1 MADDVRIA
9 DRYLLIRVLGRGGMG
24 QVWQAYDERLH
35 RKVAVK
41 QLLTPAELDDGQAA
55 EARRRAVREARIA
68 ARLQHKNVIAV
79 FDVLDEHGTVYLIM
93 EYLPSRTL
101 AQVLTD
107 RGTLPLAEVA
117 RIGLEIADGLH
128 AAHQAGVVHRDVKP
142 GNILLGAND
151 TVKITDFGIARAVGD
166 AGTTASELVVGT
178 PAYMSPEVAKG
189 ERPTFASDVYSL
201 GATLSTAIEGTSP
214 IGYSDNAMALL
225 YRAASGEIT
234 PPTHAG
240 PLTDILARMLQP
252 DPARRPPMP
261 EVMATLAAQ
270 LAVPAQPGVPG
281 VVPAQAVAPAQPGAS
296 VVAEQP
302 VVTDAPAVA
311 EPVVDPDPPT
321 AVLVPNRASVR
332 RRRRGAVLVTAAA
345 LLAAGI
351 IAITAGD
358 RPNSPDNTA
367 APATSSA
374 PAPPSSTTSTV
385 SAPTSTTTTT
395 PPPPPS
401 SQPPVTTTVASPAA
415 PDAQATVA
423 EYYTL
428 MPGNLTDAWTRL
440 TAKFRQHPAGGWS
453 GYQRFWGQIS
463 SVRATTVTP
472 VADNVV
478 EATIEYRFKD
488 GRTVL
493 ERHRYTLVRQDN
505 RWKIDE
511 STVLSS
517 RTL

>member
-1 MADDVRIA
+1 MGDDVRIA
-9 DRYLLIRVLGRGGMG
+9 DRYLLVRVLGRGGMG

-41 QLLTPAELDDGQAA
+41 QLLTPAELDDVQAA

-79 FDVLDEHGTVYLIM
+79 FDVLDQRGTVYLIM

-101 AQVLTD
+101 AQTLAD
-107 RGTLPLAEVA
+107 RGTLPVAEAA

-142 GNILLGAND
+142 GNVLLGTD
-151 TVKITDFGIARAVGD
+151 GTDGTVKITDFGIARAVGD
-166 AGTTASELVVGT
+166 TGITASELVVGT

-189 ERPTFASDVYSL
+189 EPPTFASDVYSL

-240 PLTDILARMLQP
+240 PLTDLLARMLHP
-252 DPARRPPMP
+252 DPVQRPPMP
-261 EVMATLAAQ
+261 EVMDILSAQ
-270 LAVPAQPGVPG
+270 FAVPDQPALPD
-281 VVPAQAVAPAQPGAS
+281 
-296 VVAEQP
+296 QP
-302 VVTDAPAVA
+302 VV
-311 EPVVDPDPPT
+311 PDPPT
-321 AVLVPNRASVR
+321 VALAPHRAPVR
-332 RRRRGAVLVTAAA
+332 RHRRGAI
-345 LLAAGI
+345 LAAGAVLLLAVVI
-351 IAITAGD
+351 VLATGD
-358 RPNSPDNTA
+358 RPTVPDNTA
-367 APATSSA
+367 ALA
-374 PAPPSSTTSTV
+374 STTSSTPTSTV
-385 SAPTSTTTTT
+385 PPSTTTT
-395 PPPPPS
+395 PPPS
-401 SQPPVTTTVASPAA
+401 SQPPATTTFASPAA
-415 PDAQATVA
+415 PDGPATIA

-428 MPGNLTDAWTRL
+428 MPGNLADAWTRL
-440 TAKFRQHPAGGWS
+440 TPRFQQHPAGGWG
-453 GYQRFWGQIS
+453 GYQRFWRQIG
-463 SVRATTVTP
+463 SVRAATVTP
-472 VADNVV
+472 VADNIV

-493 ERHRYTLVRQDN
+493 ERHRYTLVQQDS

-511 STVLSS
+511 SAVLSS